1 MAQCYL
7 LDTWHPLTPRR
18 PVFCLSADSL
28 RSRHRSRKGSPS
40 SPLLTRPA
48 SWTETCRTERG
59 LTNPSCGWGTLQ
71 VGMLVVGPWCFP
83 RQCCSAALFSC
94 PAVLSV
100 AWHLTRQHDTR
111 LILLFVVVRR
121 RHVGSEPAKLDFPN
135 LPASAP
141 PHSIQHN
148 SQLTL
153 ILYGTGATTASF
165 SSTRSD
171 RLSASTLLTLSRR

>member
-1 MAQCYL
+1 MAPAHTQAPCVLFVGRFTQISTSKQKRFPLITFVDTPGLVDGDMSYGEGFDQSL
-7 LDTWHPLTPRR
+7 LWLGNLAGGH
-18 PVFCLSADSL
+18 A
-28 RSRHRSRKGSPS
+28 
-40 SPLLTRPA
+40 
-48 SWTETCRTERG
+48 
-59 LTNPSCGWGTLQ
+59 
-71 VGMLVVGPWCFP
+71 VVGPWCFP